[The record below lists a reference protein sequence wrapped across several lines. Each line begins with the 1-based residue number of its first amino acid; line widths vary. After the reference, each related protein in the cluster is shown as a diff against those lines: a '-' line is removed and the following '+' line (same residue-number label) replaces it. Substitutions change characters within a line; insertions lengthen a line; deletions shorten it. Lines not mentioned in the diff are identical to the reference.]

1 MIVATEKLTRLGQ
14 KRKISEVAETFLV
27 KALQSYDRY
36 TVLNPLQINLSS
48 NYLNQKTN
56 DFKGFVYEVLLK
68 NILFSASIS
77 NDTQNVFITC
87 SNLHSAKKALING
100 KIYNLLGIIN
110 LNEIKN
116 WDKIKGKSIYVNAK
130 LDDSHY
136 MENAKHIGF
145 KFKTTFLTEFLEFAC
160 ELLDDKAEQ
169 IKFSSGETKVPIL
182 DLQIDIVK

>member
-1 MIVATEKLTRLGQ
+1 MQ
-14 KRKISEVAETFLV
+14 
-27 KALQSYDRY
+27 
-36 TVLNPLQINLSS
+36 
-48 NYLNQKTN
+48 
-56 DFKGFVYEVLLK
+56 
-68 NILFSASIS
+68 
-77 NDTQNVFITC
+77 
-87 SNLHSAKKALING
+87 KKALING
-100 KIYNLLGIIN
+100 KIYNLLGITN

-145 KFKTTFLTEFLEFAC
+145 KFKTTFPTEFLEFTC